1 MSLIDKEKFLFKD
14 LKSIKGVGLQISKY
28 LKKKKI
34 EKIIDLLWNFPYD
47 NIDRSIQ
54 EKIANLR
61 EGKIYTIIVKV
72 IKYNFPRVRNLPNKI
87 LCEDDT
93 GKLEIIYFNSKE
105 FYLKKMFPLNSYVF
119 VSGKISSYKNK
130 FQIINP
136 DYVGQ
141 KENLKQIKKI
151 IPKYSL
157 TQGINEKKYKNI
169 IKNVLDNIPEQKEW
183 FESSFI
189 KKYKLLSWK
198 KSIKSLHLNENKSQ
212 IKKSIERLA
221 YDEIFAHLIS
231 LKDNRQKIKRVKKRE
246 KVFQSN
252 NKKKIIQNFN
262 HNLTNDQLNALKEIE
277 DDLKSK
283 KKMFRIIQGDVGSG
297 KTIVSVI
304 ASSQVIESGY
314 QVAFM
319 APTEILARQHYNLL
333 SNLCTNTNIKFDILL
348 SKMSNYEKLNKI
360 NKIYNGDLDFIVGTH
375 ALFQDKIK
383 FKKLGL
389 IIIDEQHKFGVK
401 QRMKLSQKG
410 GDNCDVLL
418 MSATPIPRSM
428 MLANYGDLDLTTIKQ
443 KPKNRKDIKTISKNK
458 KKIHEV
464 YSFLNSKISTGEQI
478 FWVCPLIQNSKF
490 LNYSSVD
497 SRYESLR
504 QVFGNKVG
512 VVHGS
517 LNQEDKI
524 KIFDDFK
531 NKKIKILVAT
541 TVIEVGIDYP
551 DANIMVIEN
560 SEKYGLAQL
569 HQLRGRVGRGEKQG
583 LCIMLFEDQLSQN
596 AKKRLSVMKKTNDG
610 FFIANEDLKIRGF
623 GDLIGYQQSGIKNFR
638 FVDPEL
644 HSKFFE
650 IVHDEIS
657 RTTRDNF
664 NISKFKHLLKI
675 YDKTE
680 VLIQKEN

>member
-136 DYVGQ
+136 DYVGK

-169 IKNVLDNIPEQKEW
+169 IKNVLDNTPEQKEW

-231 LKDNRQKIKRVKKRE
+231 LKDNRQKVKRVKKRE

-283 KKMFRIIQGDVGSG
+283 KKNV
-297 KTIVSVI
+297 
-304 ASSQVIESGY
+304 
-314 QVAFM
+314 
-319 APTEILARQHYNLL
+319 
-333 SNLCTNTNIKFDILL
+333 
-348 SKMSNYEKLNKI
+348 
-360 NKIYNGDLDFIVGTH
+360 
-375 ALFQDKIK
+375 
-383 FKKLGL
+383 
-389 IIIDEQHKFGVK
+389 
-401 QRMKLSQKG
+401 
-410 GDNCDVLL
+410 
-418 MSATPIPRSM
+418 
-428 MLANYGDLDLTTIKQ
+428 
-443 KPKNRKDIKTISKNK
+443 
-458 KKIHEV
+458 
-464 YSFLNSKISTGEQI
+464 
-478 FWVCPLIQNSKF
+478 
-490 LNYSSVD
+490 
-497 SRYESLR
+497 
-504 QVFGNKVG
+504 
-512 VVHGS
+512 
-517 LNQEDKI
+517 
-524 KIFDDFK
+524 
-531 NKKIKILVAT
+531 
-541 TVIEVGIDYP
+541 
-551 DANIMVIEN
+551 
-560 SEKYGLAQL
+560 
-569 HQLRGRVGRGEKQG
+569 
-583 LCIMLFEDQLSQN
+583 
-596 AKKRLSVMKKTNDG
+596 
-610 FFIANEDLKIRGF
+610 
-623 GDLIGYQQSGIKNFR
+623 
-638 FVDPEL
+638 
-644 HSKFFE
+644 
-650 IVHDEIS
+650 
-657 RTTRDNF
+657 
-664 NISKFKHLLKI
+664 
-675 YDKTE
+675 
-680 VLIQKEN
+680 